1 MKKIKIGIPR
11 ALLYHRYGVLWKNFF
26 EKLGC
31 NVILSPETNNEIL
44 KLGINNSVDESCLSY
59 KIFIG
64 HTLYLIDKCDYIL
77 IARICD
83 YGKKDKVCTRL
94 NGNYDTIK
102 ELIPKN
108 KILEYNIEKTKLC
121 YQFIGLMKTG
131 FKITINIPRIIY
143 AYLHAIKKQKKFDE
157 NKENNQKNLLLK
169 ENKKILIVSHFYN
182 IEDKYISKY
191 IIDYLKENNLIV
203 ISSNKLNKKI
213 AKRFSEYFS
222 ETIYWKYSKEQIG
235 SIYYYKNQIDG
246 IIYISSYP
254 CGIDSLVNNLSIMK
268 NKDIPQLNIIIDE
281 FITESNLE
289 TKLESFLEIIE
300 RRNNE

>member
-26 EKLGC
+26 EKIGC

-64 HTLYLIDKCDYIL
+64 HTLYLVDKCDYIL
-77 IARICD
+77 ISRICD
-83 YGKKDKVCTRL
+83 YGRKDKVCTRL

-108 KILEYNIEKTKLC
+108 KILEYNIERTRLC

-131 FKITINIPRIIY
+131 LKITINIPKIIY
-143 AYLHAIKKQKKFDE
+143 AYLYAFKKQKKFDE

-169 ENKKILIVSHFYN
+169 ENKKTLIVSHFYN

-203 ISSNKLNKKI
+203 LSSNKLNKKI

-222 ETIYWKYSKEQIG
+222 DTLYWKYSKEQIG

>member
-26 EKLGC
+26 EKIGC

-64 HTLYLIDKCDYIL
+64 HTLYLVDKCDYIL
-77 IARICD
+77 ISRICD
-83 YGKKDKVCTRL
+83 YGRKDKVCTRL

-108 KILEYNIEKTKLC
+108 KILEYNIERTRLC

-131 FKITINIPRIIY
+131 LKITINIPRIIY
-143 AYLHAIKKQKKFDE
+143 AYLYAFKKQKKFDE

-203 ISSNKLNKKI
+203 LSSNKLNKKI

-222 ETIYWKYSKEQIG
+222 DTLYWKYSKEQIG

>member
-26 EKLGC
+26 EKIGC

-64 HTLYLIDKCDYIL
+64 HTLYLVDKCDYIL
-77 IARICD
+77 ISRICD
-83 YGKKDKVCTRL
+83 YGRKDKVCTRL

-108 KILEYNIEKTKLC
+108 KILEYNIERTRLC

-131 FKITINIPRIIY
+131 LKITINIPKIIY
-143 AYLHAIKKQKKFDE
+143 AYLYAFKKQKKFDE

-203 ISSNKLNKKI
+203 LSSNKLNKKI

-222 ETIYWKYSKEQIG
+222 DTLYWKYSKEQIG

-254 CGIDSLVNNLSIMK
+254 CGIDSLVNNLSIIK